1 MANRRERAD
10 EIRAKNNRNRRRR
23 RKGRT
28 GDGVDGEGNRQ
39 KIGTGEDGGGILRPD
54 SLFPVG
60 LFIYSSLLCFLLF
73 FLYI

>member
-1 MANRRERAD
+1 MVWTVEAAD
-10 EIRAKNNRNRRRR
+10 
-23 RKGRT
+23 
-28 GDGVDGEGNRQ
+28 
-39 KIGTGEDGGGILRPD
+39 GTEDSQGEDGGGILRPD

>member
-28 GDGVDGEGNRQ
+28 GEGVDSGGQQTEERDGEEDEAGRMSDRR
-39 KIGTGEDGGGILRPD
+39 GAALLLVARWRCGGEVWR
-54 SLFPVG
+54 
-60 LFIYSSLLCFLLF
+60 
-73 FLYI
+73 